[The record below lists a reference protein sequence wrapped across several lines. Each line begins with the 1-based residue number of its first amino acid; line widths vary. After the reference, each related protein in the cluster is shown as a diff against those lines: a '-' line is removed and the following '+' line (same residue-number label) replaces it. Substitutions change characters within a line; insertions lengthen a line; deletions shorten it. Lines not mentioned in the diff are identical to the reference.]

1 MELLNKKSDVK
12 KTKTKKEAGSFYFG
26 NNPTLNSYF
35 QQISKSELLTQKE
48 EAYLLGTYFAN
59 SEEVR
64 DHMYSVSFVADEH
77 IKLIDQVAADDS
89 DIDLIFE
96 TSIKNRSSETVSRI
110 CADLVEWKKDI
121 EKARNICKDAYVSG
135 NEKSIMESKKDLVKV
150 LHKHRVQSEVV
161 EEWILDCNEFLQSLK
176 YENASEVQVVPE
188 NNMLIKILDYKNR
201 DIPSVIEEKTLMPA
215 EEFEKLITKTKNLK
229 DVAEDSR
236 KKIVECNLRLVVSIA
251 KKFKNRGVPFVDLIQ
266 EGNIGLMKAIDK
278 FDCSKGF
285 RFSTYATW
293 WIKLYIRR
301 AIERQGRI
309 VRIPTHML
317 ETINRMFVKEQI
329 YIREKG
335 KEPTVE
341 ELATILEL
349 PVERVRA
356 LRRMAMQPLSLQA
369 SLSSEEE
376 DSTSLEDVL
385 ESSVKDPSMHA
396 IQKSFKE
403 KFKQVMEELME
414 REKLILKMRYGL
426 SNERPKTLEEVG
438 RHFNL
443 SRERIRQI
451 ELKAIEKLKK
461 MATDI

>member
-1 MELLNKKSDVK
+1 MELLKKDVDKIK
-12 KTKTKKEAGSFYFG
+12 KKPKKEEGSFYFG

-48 EAYLLGTYFAN
+48 ESYLLNTYFDN
-59 SEEVR
+59 SEKVR
-64 DHMYSVSFVADEH
+64 SCMYTICFVADEH
-77 IKLIDQVAADDS
+77 IKLIDAIAEDDS
-89 DIDLIFE
+89 NIDFVFE

-110 CADLVEWKKDI
+110 CADLVEWKDEIIIVRNNYKNAHNDGNSEKII
-121 EKARNICKDAYVSG
+121 ECR
-135 NEKSIMESKKDLVKV
+135 EELVRV
-150 LHKHRVQSEVV
+150 LYKHKVQSEVI
-161 EEWILDCNEFLQSLK
+161 EEWVQDCNEFMQSIK
-176 YENASEVQVVPE
+176 YENNSEVVAVPE
-188 NNMLIKILDYKNR
+188 NNLLIEVLDYRNK
-201 DIPSVIEEKTLMPA
+201 DIPSAIREKTLMSA
-215 EEFEKLITKTKNLK
+215 EEFEKLILETKSLK
-229 DVAEDSR
+229 DIAEESR
-236 KKIVECNLRLVVSIA
+236 KRIVECNLRLVVSIA

-317 ETINRMFVKEQI
+317 ETINKMFVKEQI

-335 KEPTVE
+335 REPSIE
-341 ELATILEL
+341 ELAIILEL

-396 IQKSFKE
+396 IQKSFRE
-403 KFKQVMEELME
+403 KFKEVMEQLME